1 MCVNILQSLCQ
12 CADVQGLLAAVGK
25 KDYLKYL
32 VYLFEMS
39 NREMEKLSQLHGK
52 PITAQ
57 TCVVIQCSFSVK
69 IRTDHLNGI
78 RWTWNTCSFVK

>member
-57 TCVVIQCSFSVK
+57 TCVVIQCSFSVLK
-69 IRTDHLNGI
+69 FININQNNILTAQLR
-78 RWTWNTCSFVK
+78 